1 MFALARQIIRILGNK
16 FEWKRYMNQI
26 QKQTQNAKEFLV
38 DHPKLKKWLLWI
50 GITLVEMI
58 SGFIFAFGFK
68 AFINPPS
75 GTVEIWMEQ
84 EALKIKNAMDKGIT
98 IYPKITQYDVLSP
111 NHLISGGASG
121 FSQVIVK
128 FISIFVNLS
137 AVSPSIDLESL
148 LISLLY
154 FCVNIPLF
162 VFSWFKITKQ
172 FTFFTFLNV
181 LFTSLFIQIIPDEFI
196 GMMVNLYSD
205 ALARSMFGGLTTG
218 IASGLAMLVGSCGG
232 GSDIL
237 SIYFSE
243 KKSTSVGKFFL
254 VFNMTIVLL
263 YVFFSV
269 IGHSLHPE
277 WNTQDNASVITLA
290 LYTVVYSFVTSKT
303 LDFINQKNKKV
314 EMQIF
319 TSDDNLPLILVRA
332 FPHSAT
338 TVESKGAFSGK
349 KNYMVYMV
357 LSKSEEKK
365 AAKLIKKADPKA
377 FFTTLELSQVYGRF
391 HMKPLD
397 L

>member
-1 MFALARQIIRILGNK
+1 
-16 FEWKRYMNQI
+16 MNQL
-26 QKQTQNAKEFLV
+26 QKQTQTIKECLI
-38 DHPKLKKWLLWI
+38 DHPKMKKWLLWI
-50 GITLVEMI
+50 GITLVELV

-75 GTVEIWMEQ
+75 GTVEIWKQQ
-84 EALKIKNAMDKGIT
+84 EALKIANAQQQGIV
-98 IYPKITQYDVLSP
+98 IYPKITDYDVLTP

-137 AVSPSIDLESL
+137 AVSPNFDLESM
-148 LISLLY
+148 LISVLY
-154 FCVNIPLF
+154 FCVNVPLF
-162 VFSWFKITKQ
+162 ILAWFKVTKQ

-181 LFTSLFIQIIPDEFI
+181 LFTSLFIQIIPDSFI
-196 GMMVNLYSD
+196 GSCVNLYSD
-205 ALARSMFGGLTTG
+205 ALARSIFGGLTTG

-243 KKSTSVGKFFL
+243 KKSTSVGKYFL
-254 VFNMTIVLL
+254 IFNMTIVLL
-263 YVFFSV
+263 YVVFSV
-269 IGHSLHPE
+269 IGHSAHPE
-277 WNTQDNASVITLA
+277 WNTQDNSTIITLA
-290 LYTVVYSFVTSKT
+290 LYTIVYSFVTSKT

-319 TSDDNLPLILVRA
+319 TSDERLPQVLVRA

-338 TVESKGAFSGK
+338 TVESKGAFSGN
-349 KNYMVYMV
+349 KNYMIYMV
-357 LSKSEEKK
+357 ISKSEEKK
-365 AAKLIKKADPKA
+365 AAKLIKKVDPHS
-377 FFTTLELSQVYGRF
+377 FFTALEISQVYGRF